1 MKDVINFLKVRRSVT
16 AKNMVTGFVN
26 DDDLNSILSCGVRV
40 PDHGALTPWL
50 LTVIRDEARYR
61 IGNEILAPE
70 FISSNPK
77 ASKEEI
83 DYERNRFSRASVVIG
98 VLSKPVSHPK
108 IPLWEMELSSGAVC
122 ENLLIAAQSLGYAA
136 QWLTEW
142 YSYNE
147 TMIREIGGDPKT
159 DKIAGFIYIGDK
171 EKLPIERRRPMRE
184 KVIKYLLS
192 IALIKW
198 KEYYTL
204 M

>member
-1 MKDVINFLKVRRSVT
+1 MKDVINFLKARRSVT

-26 DDDLNSILSCGVRV
+26 DDDLNSILSCGIRV

-70 FISSNPK
+70 FKSSNPK

-171 EKLPIERRRPMRE
+171 EKLPIERRRPVRE
-184 KVIKYLLS
+184 KVIKFLN
-192 IALIKW
+192 K
-198 KEYYTL
+198 
-204 M
+204 